1 MRDIVGFQ
9 KMQKCNLL
17 ISFGLHK
24 SLSLFR
30 ETGKLKPKMVFPLIN
45 YHSRNKIHNKNNN
58 KNINN
63 KMNRNK
69 NMNNNN
75 KNYP

>member
-1 MRDIVGFQ
+1 MKFHNSRKNNHH
-9 KMQKCNLL
+9 KMN
-17 ISFGLHK
+17 
-24 SLSLFR
+24 
-30 ETGKLKPKMVFPLIN
+30 
-45 YHSRNKIHNKNNN
+45 RNKIPNKNNN